1 MRLCRAISHGLLL
14 SMTLL
19 PNASGRFGAEP
30 ALPVV
35 PGQSRTLLSDG
46 RWLLVGGEGGQGPLA
61 SAAVFDPQTSS
72 LTSITQPLLQGRA
85 WHTATVLPDGRV
97 LIAGGIGSGGQ
108 VSTVLE
114 IFDPTV
120 QAFHPIPAPGLVPRA
135 EQTATLLTDGRVL
148 FAGGLSAQGQVLSD
162 AQLFNP
168 VTSAV
173 EAVQPL
179 STPRR
184 GGTATLLAD
193 GRVLLWGGT
202 GATGAALTAGD
213 VFDPE
218 QGNFAYVTARPT
230 TPDPSD
236 TAQLE
241 TSVPLVGTVGVPPD
255 SVLALRFSKPLR
267 VDPTIAGTVTL
278 TGPAGPEGAMVVAAE
293 GGTLIFVT
301 PRSPL
306 AQGTTYTLTVNGAVD
321 ATGLL
326 VPFTIVPFQTA
337 SPPTAIGAG
346 VRVVSAPAP
355 KTTHFHPLNA
365 IRAGA
370 PGEIDEEWRGE
381 LCDGKPCS
389 RWQRLPPLKAPRGIT
404 ALAGQ
409 MLRLNGEP
417 LARATLMIGTQS
429 ARTDSTGRFLLTG
442 IASGDQVLIMDG
454 STANRPGRSYGIFE
468 YYVDIDDGQ
477 TTALPF
483 TIWMPLLDTRN
494 ATVIPVPTPVPMVAR
509 TPKIPGLEVRIPGN
523 VVLQTSGG
531 PLTSMPLTRIP
542 IDRPPFPLPPGAT
555 FSFTPQA
562 HGALVQR
569 PDGTPSPTG
578 VRFILP
584 NVNGLPPGTRVAL
597 QSYEPARKW
606 YGYGLGLVSAD
617 GMQIVPDAGVEFHR
631 VTCYFTLGLPSNF
644 NFAAAVLGGLRV
656 GEPVDAATGIF
667 VMEKTDLV
675 LPDVIPI
682 VIKREYRQNDAI
694 RRNGEYGTAQSFFY
708 QMMLTGDQTT
718 YAFAEL
724 VLGNGSKVYYQRTS
738 PGTDKESAVLAHTGS
753 AQNPASPT
761 GFYGSVLRWNAGRPG
776 WDILFKD
783 GTVYQFAALGHLGN
797 PLTGVQDRQGN
808 LLTVT
813 RSGTHGE
820 FVDRITSP
828 NGRWV
833 DFTNDL
839 TNGVVQQ
846 IRDNLGR
853 AVSYGYDAQ
862 FRLQTVTDAGGGVTT
877 YTYHPQGAQYALI
890 ETIKDARQIVY
901 LSNAWDVT
909 NRRVTRQT
917 MADGGAYQFTYTVD
931 GTGLITQTDVAD
943 PRGYV
948 RRVTFNP
955 SGYPLS
961 DTRALGTAEAQ
972 QTSYV
977 RSVPNLPFSNLVSRM
992 TDALNRSTDLTH
1004 DALANVLR
1012 VTRYLGT
1019 TPVTTTYTYEPA
1031 FNRVATMQDPLNHT
1045 TTFTYE
1051 ASGARNLE
1059 SITDPLGHRTSFT
1072 HDAQGQP
1079 LTVTT
1084 PAGTMQLS
1092 YDQGDLATIT
1102 DSLGKVTTR
1111 FTDPGG
1117 RLISVTS
1124 PLGHRTRYEWDP
1136 LNQVTK
1142 IIDPMNAVT
1151 QLTYDRN
1158 GNLTGVRD
1166 ARGNLT
1172 QFTADSMDR
1181 ALSRADALLHTA
1193 SVLLYDEN
1201 GNPRQVRDRKGQV
1214 TQTTFDPLDR
1224 PRVITWADAS
1234 TTSLTWDAGNR
1245 LTQLTDS
1252 ISGTVT
1258 RSWDDLDRLR
1268 SEQTPQGRI
1277 DYTYDNAD
1285 RRQTMTVLGQP
1296 SVVYNWD
1303 DADRLQSLTQGS
1315 AAVLLSY
1322 DNANRRTG
1330 LTFPNGILATYGYNA
1345 RDLTDIT
1352 FTKGAVTLGTL
1363 TYSTDGDGR
1372 RILVGGT
1379 WARTLL
1385 PPALNSAT
1393 YNANNQQTKIGTK
1406 ALTYDLNGNLTK
1418 DGNTTYT
1425 WDARDRLAATSASHA
1440 SFQYDPFGRRTR
1452 KVIGHTTTRFHYDGD
1467 NPLQE
1472 LDGAGNIVAN
1482 LLTGLGLDEFFT
1494 RSGSPGNRTLL
1505 GDALGSTLAL
1515 ADDSGIIQTSY
1526 TYEPFGTSATT
1537 GQNNSNVYQYTG
1549 RENDGTGLYYYRA
1562 RYYSPSHQRFISEDP
1577 IGFMG
1582 RDVNLY
1588 AYGWNAPIDFV
1599 DSLGLD
1605 VVIRTY
1611 CCHAP
1616 NLYGHVGIAINNNPS
1631 SGFYPNQDSWRVA
1644 ANIRVP
1650 GQLVYDSEKWRPNQL
1665 EDAVRIPT
1673 TSDQD
1678 RRIQAHLDQVRRS
1691 AGHYQLHGRNCS
1703 NVVRDALS
1711 AGGIDLGPPTPY
1723 PREVMRQIQ
1732 GYLAT
1737 IAPF

>member
-1 MRLCRAISHGLLL
+1 MRLRRAISHGLLL
-14 SMTLL
+14 LMTLL
-19 PNASGRFGAEP
+19 PNASGRSGAEP

-46 RWLLVGGEGGQGPLA
+46 RWLLVGGQGGQGPFTT
-61 SAAVFDPQTSS
+61 AAIFNPQTGS
-72 LTSITQPLLQGRA
+72 LTPITQPLLQGRT
-85 WHTATVLPDGRV
+85 WHTATVLADGRV
-97 LIAGGIGSGGQ
+97 LIAGGVGSGGQ

-114 IFDPTV
+114 IFDPAV
-120 QAFHPIPAPGLVPRA
+120 QAFHLVPAPGLVPRA

-148 FAGGLSAQGQVLSD
+148 FAGGLSALGQVLGD

-168 VTSAV
+168 ATSAV

-184 GGTATLLAD
+184 GATATLLPD
-193 GRVLLWGGT
+193 GRVLLWGGS
-202 GATGAALTAGD
+202 GGIGVALTTGE
-213 VFDPE
+213 VFDPQ
-218 QGNFAYVTARPT
+218 QGGFAPVAASRT

-236 TAQLE
+236 SPQLAA
-241 TSVPLVGTVGVPPD
+241 SVPSDGSVGVPTD
-255 SVLALRFSKPLR
+255 SVIALRFSKPLR
-267 VDPTIAGTVTL
+267 VDAAVTSTVML
-278 TGPAGPEGAMVVAAE
+278 SGPSGPEAATVVVAE
-293 GGTLIFVT
+293 GGALVFVT

-306 AQGTTYTLTVNGAVD
+306 AQGVMYTLTVNGAVD
-321 ATGLL
+321 STGLL
-326 VPFTIVPFQTA
+326 VPFTTVAFQTA
-337 SPPTAIGAG
+337 SPPTVMGAG
-346 VRVVSAPAP
+346 VRIVSASAPA
-355 KTTHFHPLNA
+355 TSHFHPASA
-365 IRAGA
+365 IRPGM
-370 PGEIDEEWRGE
+370 PGETDEEWRGE

-389 RWQRLPPLKAPRGIT
+389 RWQRLPPLKAPRGVT

-417 LARATLMIGTQS
+417 LAQATLTIGTQS

-454 STANRPGRSYGIFE
+454 STASRPGRSYGIFE
-468 YYVDIDDGQ
+468 YYVDIEDGQ
-477 TTALPF
+477 TTVLPF
-483 TIWMPLLDTRN
+483 TIWMPLLDTKN
-494 ATVIPVPTPVPMVAR
+494 ATVIPVPTPTPMVAT

-542 IDRPPFPLPPGAT
+542 VDRPPFPLPPGAT

-569 PDGTPSPTG
+569 PDGTPNPIG

-584 NVNGLPPGTRVAL
+584 NVDGLPPGTRVAL

-606 YGYGLGLVSAD
+606 YVYGHGLVNAD
-617 GMQIVPDAGVEFHR
+617 GTQIVPDANVEFHR
-631 VTCYFTLGLPSNF
+631 VTCYFTLGNPSNF

-682 VIKREYRQNDAI
+682 VIKREYRQNDAV

-708 QMMLTGDQTT
+708 QMMLAGDQTT

-724 VLGNGSKVYYQRTS
+724 VLGNGAKVYYQRTS
-738 PGTDKESAVLAHTGS
+738 PGTDKESAVMAHTGT

-776 WDILFKD
+776 WDITFKD
-783 GTVYQFAALGHLGN
+783 GTVYQFAPLGHLGN
-797 PLTGVQDRQGN
+797 PLTGVQDRTGN

-820 FVDRITSP
+820 FIDRITSP

-853 AVSYGYDAQ
+853 TVSYGYDAQ
-862 FRLQTVTDAGGGVTT
+862 FRVQTVTDAGGGVTT

-901 LSNAWDVT
+901 LTNAWDLT

-917 MADGGAYQFTYTVD
+917 LADGGAYQFTYTVD
-931 GTGLITQTDVAD
+931 GSGLITQTDVTD

-948 RRVTFNP
+948 RRVTFNA
-955 SGYPLS
+955 SGYPLT
-961 DTRALGTAEAQ
+961 DTQALGTVDAQ
-972 QTSYV
+972 QTTYV
-977 RSVPNLPFSNLVSRM
+977 RNVPNLPFSNLVSRV
-992 TDALNRSTDLTH
+992 TDALNRNTDLTY
-1004 DALANVLR
+1004 DALANVLT

-1059 SITDPLGHRTSFT
+1059 SIIDPLGHRTSFT
-1072 HDAQGQP
+1072 YDAQGQP

-1084 PAGTMQLS
+1084 PAGTTQLS
-1092 YDQGDLATIT
+1092 YDQGDLASIT

-1136 LNQVTK
+1136 LNQLTK
-1142 IIDPMNAVT
+1142 IIDPMNGAT
-1151 QLTYDRN
+1151 QLTYDPN

-1166 ARGNLT
+1166 ARNNLT
-1172 QFTADSMDR
+1172 QYAADPMDR
-1181 ALSRADALLHTA
+1181 ALSRTDALLHTA

-1201 GNPRQVRDRKGQV
+1201 GNPRQMRDRKGQV
-1214 TQTTFDPLDR
+1214 TQTTFDPLNR
-1224 PRVITWADAS
+1224 PKIITWADGS
-1234 TTSLTWDAGNR
+1234 TTAFTWDAGNR

-1252 ISGTVT
+1252 ISGTIT

-1277 DYTYDNAD
+1277 DYTYDNAG

-1296 SVVYNWD
+1296 SMVYNWD

-1315 AAVLLSY
+1315 VAVLLSY
-1322 DNANRRTG
+1322 DSANRRTG
-1330 LTFPNGILATYGYNA
+1330 LTFPNGIVATYGYNA

-1363 TYSTDGDGR
+1363 SYTTDGDGR

-1379 WARTLL
+1379 WARTTL
-1385 PPALNSAT
+1385 PPALNGAT
-1393 YNANNQQTKIGTK
+1393 YNANNQQTKIGNKT
-1406 ALTYDLNGNLTK
+1406 LTYDLNGNLTK

-1425 WDARDRLAATSASHA
+1425 WDVRDRLAATSASHA
-1440 SFQYDPFGRRTR
+1440 TFQYDPFGRRTR
-1452 KVIGHTTTRFHYDGD
+1452 KVLGHTTTRFHYDGD
-1467 NPLQE
+1467 NPVQE

-1482 LLTGLGLDEFFT
+1482 LLTGLGIDEFFT
-1494 RSGSPGNRTLL
+1494 RSGSPGSRTLL

-1515 ADDSGIIQTSY
+1515 ADDTGIVQTSY
-1526 TYEPFGTSATT
+1526 TYEAFGTSAAT
-1537 GQNNSNVYQYTG
+1537 GQSNPNTYQYTG

-1562 RYYSPSHQRFISEDP
+1562 RYYSASHQRFISEDP
-1577 IGFMG
+1577 MGFG
-1582 RDVNLY
+1582 AGESNLY
-1588 AYGWNAPIDFV
+1588 GYVANNPLGYV
-1599 DSLGLD
+1599 DPLGLD
-1605 VVIRTY
+1605 AFVTIFRSTKQPFG
-1611 CCHAP
+1611 HAGLGV
-1616 NLYGHVGIAINNNPS
+1616 NTTSTV
-1631 SGFYPNQDSWRVA
+1631 GFYPVEGAVEIDILRFRPVPGRVA
-1644 ANIRVP
+1644 ADDMP
-1650 GQLVYDSEKWRPNQL
+1650 HLTLKETF
-1665 EDAVRIPT
+1665 RIPT
-1673 TSDQD
+1673 SAEQD
-1678 RRIQAHLDQVRRS
+1678 RCLTDFINQRTATPGAYRLGGRS
-1691 AGHYQLHGRNCS
+1691 CGEF
-1703 NVVRDALS
+1703 VRDALQS
-1711 AGGIDLGPPTPY
+1711 CKVMGVGPSGP
-1723 PREVMRQIQ
+1723 V
-1732 GYLAT
+1732 
-1737 IAPF
+1737 APFGLADRLRLRYQRLP

>member
-1 MRLCRAISHGLLL
+1 MRLRRAISHGLLL

-46 RWLLVGGEGGQGPLA
+46 RWLVVGGEGGQGPLTT
-61 SAAVFDPQTSS
+61 AAVFDPQTSS
-72 LTSITQPLLQGRA
+72 LTSITQALLQGRA

-202 GATGAALTAGD
+202 DATGAALTAGD
-213 VFDPE
+213 VFDPA
-218 QGNFAYVTARPT
+218 QGNFVYVTARPT

-236 TAQLE
+236 SPQLE
-241 TSVPLVGTVGVPPD
+241 TSVPLVGTVGVPTD

-278 TGPAGPEGAMVVAAE
+278 SGPAGPEGAMVVAAE
-293 GGTLIFVT
+293 DGMLIFVT

-355 KTTHFHPLNA
+355 KTTHFHPLSA
-365 IRAGA
+365 IRAGT

-417 LARATLMIGTQS
+417 LARATLTIGTQS

-477 TTALPF
+477 TTVLPF

-542 IDRPPFPLPPGAT
+542 VDRPPFPLPPGAS

-569 PDGTPSPTG
+569 PGGTPNPTG
-578 VRFILP
+578 VRIVLP
-584 NVNGLPPGTRVAL
+584 NVDGLPPGTRVAL
-597 QSYEPARKW
+597 QSYEPARNW
-606 YGYGLGLVSAD
+606 YVYGHGLVSAD
-617 GMQIVPDAGVEFHR
+617 GTQIVPDAGVEFHR
-631 VTCYFTLGLPSNF
+631 VTCYFTLGNPSNF

-682 VIKREYRQNDAI
+682 VIKREYRQNDAV

-738 PGTDKESAVLAHTGS
+738 PGTDKESAVLAHTGT

-776 WDILFKD
+776 WDITFKD

-797 PLTGVQDRQGN
+797 PLTGVQDRAGN
-808 LLTVT
+808 LLTVS

-820 FVDRITSP
+820 FIDRITSP

-846 IRDNLGR
+846 IRDNVGR
-853 AVSYGYDAQ
+853 TVSYGYDAQ
-862 FRLQTVTDAGGGVTT
+862 FRLQTVTDAGGGITT

-931 GTGLITQTDVAD
+931 GNGLITQTDVAD
-943 PRGYV
+943 PRGYL

-961 DTRALGTAEAQ
+961 DTRALGTAESQ

-992 TDALNRSTDLTH
+992 TDALNRSIDLTY
-1004 DALANVLR
+1004 DALANVLT
-1012 VTRYLGT
+1012 VTRYLGM
-1019 TPVTTTYTYEPA
+1019 TPITTTYAYEPT
-1031 FNRVATMQDPLNHT
+1031 FSRVVRSQDPLNHT

-1084 PAGTMQLS
+1084 PAGTTQLS

-1102 DSLGKVTTR
+1102 DPLGKVTTR
-1111 FTDPGG
+1111 FTDPAG
-1117 RLISVTS
+1117 RLISVRS

-1136 LNQVTK
+1136 LN
-1142 IIDPMNAVT
+1142 AVT
-1151 QLTYDRN
+1151 QLTYDPN
-1158 GNLTGVRD
+1158 GNPTGVRD
-1166 ARGNLT
+1166 ARNNLT
-1172 QFTADSMDR
+1172 QYTADSMDR
-1181 ALSRADALLHTA
+1181 ALSRTDALLHTA

-1214 TQTTFDPLDR
+1214 TQTTFDPLNR
-1224 PRVITWADAS
+1224 PKVITWADAS
-1234 TTSLTWDAGNR
+1234 TTALTWDAGNR
-1245 LTQLTDS
+1245 LAQVTDS
-1252 ISGTVT
+1252 ISGTIA

-1277 DYTYDNAD
+1277 DYTYDNAG

-1303 DADRLQSLTQGS
+1303 DADRLQSLSQGS
-1315 AAVLLSY
+1315 AVVLLSY
-1322 DNANRRTG
+1322 DNANRRTN

-1352 FTKGAVTLGTL
+1352 FTKGTVTLGTL

-1385 PPALNSAT
+1385 PPALASAT

-1406 ALTYDLNGNLTK
+1406 TLTYDLNGNLTK

-1425 WDARDRLAATSASHA
+1425 WDARDRLTATSASHA
-1440 SFQYDPFGRRTR
+1440 TFQYDPFGRRTR
-1452 KVIGHTTTRFHYDGD
+1452 KVIGHATTRFHYDGD

-1482 LLTGLGLDEFFT
+1482 LFTGLGLDEFFT

-1505 GDALGSTLAL
+1505 EDALGSTLAL
-1515 ADDSGIIQTSY
+1515 ADDTGIVQTSY
-1526 TYEPFGTSATT
+1526 TYEPFGTSAAT
-1537 GQNNSNVYQYTG
+1537 GQSNANTYQYTG

-1577 IGFMG
+1577 IGILAG
-1582 RDVNLY
+1582 VS
-1588 AYGWNAPIDFV
+1588 AYTYTHNAPTRFIDP
-1599 DSLGLD
+1599 LGLD
-1605 VVIRTY
+1605 IVVRFY
-1611 CCHAP
+1611 CCHLP
-1616 NLYGHVGIAINNNPS
+1616 NIQGHVGIAVEDDPS
-1631 SGFYPNQDSWRVA
+1631 RGFYPERDGIAVPLNVA
-1644 ANIRVP
+1644 VP
-1650 GQLVYDSEKWRPNQL
+1650 GAVILDSNKWKPNHMV
-1665 EDAVRIPT
+1665 DAVRIPT
-1673 TSDQD
+1673 TSMQDQAV
-1678 RRIQAHLDQVRRS
+1678 RNYLDKLDKHPGRYRL
-1691 AGHYQLHGRNCS
+1691 YGRNCS
-1703 NVVRDALS
+1703 TIVHYALRE
-1711 AGGIDLGPPTPY
+1711 AGIDLGPTPIR
-1723 PREVMRQIQ
+1723 PPVLMQRIQ
-1732 GYLAT
+1732 DDLANT
-1737 IAPF
+1737 SPN